1 VILPDYT
8 LFIQIANFLILMFL
22 LNRVLYRPVR
32 RILGKRKEEMNAFQ
46 SLIEDFQKRAAGH
59 AKKIEQDTAEARK
72 EGLKDKEALKS
83 QGLDEEKQMLRK
95 ASSTAADKLSQA
107 RKELD
112 GKVKGV
118 RQSLEKEM
126 ALFSKELA
134 EKVLGRSL

>member
-1 VILPDYT
+1 VLQLDYT

-46 SLIEDFQKRAAGH
+46 SMIEDFQKRTAGH
-59 AKKIEQDTAEARK
+59 AKKIEQDTAETRK

-95 ASSTAADKLSQA
+95 ASSAAADKLSQA
-107 RKELD
+107 RKELE
-112 GKVKGV
+112 GKVTGV